1 MTVRRR
7 NLPPFLLLGGL
18 IDAPGEVT
26 WEELGSLVV
35 REAADVA
42 LGFDGDAVAVAGLI
56 DRAAPTASATHCTV
70 VSDDGHYRASIPI
83 DDLRGK
89 GWLIFRL
96 DGAPLPRDRG
106 GPLRLVVPEG
116 RTLCW
121 NVKAVVELVFTEG
134 PEPDSVPAEP
144 PH

>member
-1 MTVRRR
+1 MAVRRR
-7 NLPPFLLLGGL
+7 NSSPALLLGGL
-18 IDAPGEVT
+18 VESPGEVG
-26 WEELGSLVV
+26 WDELAGPAV
-35 REAADVA
+35 RDVA
-42 LGFDGDAVAVAGLI
+42 EVADGFVGDAVAVAALVE
-56 DRAAPTASATHCTV
+56 RAAPTGSATHCTV
-70 VSDDGHYRASIPI
+70 VSDDGHYRASVPI
-83 DDLRGK
+83 DDLRSK

-96 DGAPLPRDRG
+96 AGEPLPRDRG

-134 PEPDSVPAEP
+134 PEPDSVPADP

>member
-1 MTVRRR
+1 MTLRSRGTQTS
-7 NLPPFLLLGGL
+7 LILGGL
-18 IDAPGEVT
+18 IESPGEVA
-26 WEELGSLVV
+26 WDELDSLAV

-42 LGFDGDAVAVAGLI
+42 GGFDGDAVAVAGLI
-56 DRAAPTASATHCTV
+56 DRAAPTASATHCTA

-83 DDLRGK
+83 DDLRSK

-96 DGAPLPRDRG
+96 DGEPLPGDRG

-134 PEPDSVPAEP
+134 PEPDSVPANP

>member
-1 MTVRRR
+1 MTLRSRGTQPSLILGGSIESPGEVAWDE
-7 NLPPFLLLGGL
+7 LGGL
-18 IDAPGEVT
+18 A
-26 WEELGSLVV
+26 V

-42 LGFDGDAVAVAGLI
+42 SGFDGDAVAVAGLI
-56 DRAAPTASATHCTV
+56 DRAAPTASATHCTA

-83 DDLRGK
+83 DDLRSK

-96 DGAPLPRDRG
+96 DGEPLPRDRG

-134 PEPDSVPAEP
+134 PEPDSVPANP